1 MNNNSKNTEQDLF
14 NLWDKAGGA
23 LNNQQQ
29 LNKENMETLLS
40 KTSSEFSSGMK
51 RLLKADAIFKAIMLF
66 GLIIISAINL
76 ANLFVL
82 ATVLICLILGA
93 FFIKQDRLL
102 IEGIDELQDYKG
114 NIRNFLTRDMHF
126 YKSNIFR
133 LPIVLSI
140 SVFLFYILGSLIYH
154 AFQYE
159 TIRPVED
166 LQDALVLIAFLLFSV
181 IFSFAVYYPY
191 FLSRVNYLKT
201 LLNDIDQGEL
211 ILGHIDNQKAQR
223 RKKIIITSILIV
235 LGIIVLI
242 ALVMAYL

>member
-1 MNNNSKNTEQDLF
+1 MNNNSKNKEQDLF
-14 NLWDKAGGA
+14 NLWDKAGSA

-29 LNKENMETLLS
+29 LNKENMETLLN

-51 RLLKADAIFKAIMLF
+51 RLLKADAIFKAIMLL
-66 GLIIISAINL
+66 GLIIISAFNL
-76 ANLFVL
+76 GNLFVL

-93 FFIKQDRLL
+93 YFIKQDRLL
-102 IEGIDELQDYKG
+102 IEGLDELQDYKG
-114 NIRNFLTRDMHF
+114 NI
-126 YKSNIFR
+126 IFR

-140 SVFLFYILGSLIYH
+140 SVFLFYILGSLTYH

-166 LQDALVLIAFLLFSV
+166 LEDALVLIAFLLFSV

-211 ILGHIDNQKAQR
+211 ILDHIDNQKAQR

-242 ALVMAYL
+242 ALIMAYL